1 MSGPAPGREP
11 RPVDIG
17 IGFGHRGLQA
27 DPATFRLAA
36 RAAEQIGYSSI
47 WVVGPDVLDLAASLT
62 QAATVT
68 DRIRLGAGL
77 LLGPGADLAAL
88 ARPLSVMGR
97 AAGARFVFGVS
108 EAEPPGRDLSSVM
121 DVVDRTWAP
130 GTPGRPPVL
139 FGGAAGSGID
149 TASARADGWV
159 ARDVR
164 PRSIGARWAVVR
176 SLARQH
182 GRDPDAL
189 ALVVPARVALT
200 DAPLAD
206 PRPDYEGDLAQVA
219 GDVTDA
225 ARGGATEVVLLAET
239 ATTIDE
245 LLDTCARITEAVQAR
260 TLD

>member
-1 MSGPAPGREP
+1 MSAHPVATDP
-11 RPVDIG
+11 RPLDIG

-47 WVVGPDVLDLAASLT
+47 WVIGPDVLDLAASLT

-77 LLGPGADLAAL
+77 LLGPGADLDAL

-97 AAGARFVFGVS
+97 AAGPRFVFGAS
-108 EAEPPGRDLSSVM
+108 EAEPPGRDLASVM
-121 DVVDRTWAP
+121 DVVDRTWSP

-149 TASARADGWV
+149 TAATRADGWV

-164 PRSIGARWAVVR
+164 PRSLAARWAVVR
-176 SLARQH
+176 TLARQH
-182 GRDPDAL
+182 GRDPEAL
-189 ALVVPARVALT
+189 SLVVPARVVLT
-200 DAPLAD
+200 DGPLGGA
-206 PRPDYEGDLAQVA
+206 RPDYEGDLAQVA
-219 GDVTDA
+219 GDVAEATRA
-225 ARGGATEVVLLAET
+225 GATEVVLLAEM
-239 ATTIDE
+239 APTIDD
-245 LLDTCARITEAVQAR
+245 LLDTCARITESVQAL
-260 TLD
+260 TPG

>member
-1 MSGPAPGREP
+1 VSAVDHH
-11 RPVDIG
+11 PVDIG

-77 LLGPGADLAAL
+77 LLGPGADLDAL

-97 AAGARFVFGVS
+97 AAGARFVFAVS
-108 EAEPPGRDLSSVM
+108 EAEHGWARPDGRDPSSVM
-121 DVVDRTWAP
+121 DVVDRTWPA
-130 GTPGRPPVL
+130 GSADRPPVL

-149 TASARADGWV
+149 AAATRADGWV

-164 PRSIGARWAVVR
+164 PRSLAARWAVVR

-182 GRDPDAL
+182 GRDPDRL
-189 ALVVPARVALT
+189 GLVVPARVALT
-200 DAPLAD
+200 TTPLDD

-219 GDVTDA
+219 GDVA
-225 ARGGATEVVLLAET
+225 EASRAGADEVVLLAET
-239 ATTIDE
+239 ATSIDE
-245 LLDTCARITEAVQAR
+245 LLDTCARITEAVQAVAR
-260 TLD
+260 

>member
-1 MSGPAPGREP
+1 MSGTRHAS

-47 WVVGPDVLDLAASLT
+47 WVVGPEVLDLAASLT

-77 LLGPGADLAAL
+77 LLGPGADLGTL

-97 AAGARFVFGVS
+97 AAGSRFVFGVS
-108 EAEPPGRDLSSVM
+108 EIEPAGHDLSSVM
-121 DVVDRTWAP
+121 DVLDRTWAP
-130 GTPGRPPVL
+130 GTAGRPPVL
-139 FGGAAGSGID
+139 FGGAAGTGID
-149 TASARADGWV
+149 TAAARADGWV

-164 PRSIGARWAVVR
+164 PRSLGARWAVVR

-182 GRDPDAL
+182 DRDPDAL
-189 ALVVPARVALT
+189 ALVVPARVVLT
-200 DAPLAD
+200 ERPLPDTRA
-206 PRPDYEGDLAQVA
+206 DYEGDVTQVA
-219 GDVTDA
+219 ADIADA

-239 ATTIDE
+239 ATSIDE
-245 LLDTCARITEAVQAR
+245 LLDTCARITEAVYER
-260 TLD
+260 TA